1 MNAARLSLLVLAL
14 ALGLGFGG
22 CTTGG
27 TPSGAATNP
36 KIPESASSAV
46 LRPGDSLTV
55 VLQGI
60 PDPSTN
66 LVQIDDQGLIS
77 LPFIGATKAAG
88 VSTSELSRSV
98 RAEYLNRKFY
108 TAIDVSVSIA
118 ERFIYVGGE
127 VARPGRVVWTPDLT
141 ASKAIQAAGGFS
153 LYAKENAVN
162 LTRDNRAYPIDIN
175 LAQRHPNE
183 DPRLFP
189 GDSLQVSR
197 SAF

>member
-1 MNAARLSLLVLAL
+1 MNAARLPLLVLSL
-14 ALGLGFGG
+14 ALWLAWSG

-27 TPSGAATNP
+27 TPVLASNP
-36 KIPESASSAV
+36 TIPESASSAV

-66 LVQIDDQGLIS
+66 SVQIDDQGLIS
-77 LPFIGATKAAG
+77 LPFIGSTKAAG
-88 VSTSELSRSV
+88 VSTSDLSRAI
-98 RAEYLNRKFY
+98 RAEYLNRRFY

-162 LTRDNRAYPIDIN
+162 LTRDSRSYPVDIN
-175 LAQRHPNE
+175 LAQRRPSE
-183 DPRLFP
+183 DPRLLP

>member
-1 MNAARLSLLVLAL
+1 MNAARCVLSACAL
-14 ALGLGFGG
+14 ALGLAVVG
-22 CTTGG
+22 CTAGG
-27 TPSGAATNP
+27 SPAAASNP
-36 KIPESASSAV
+36 RIPESASSAV
-46 LRPGDSLTV
+46 LRAGDSLTV
-55 VLQGI
+55 ALQGI

-66 LVQIDDQGLIS
+66 SVQIDDQGLIT
-77 LPFIGATKAAG
+77 LPFIGSTKAAG
-88 VSTSELSRSV
+88 VTTSELSRSI

-118 ERFIYVGGE
+118 ERYIYVGGE

-153 LYAKENAVN
+153 LYAKENSVN
-162 LTRDNRAYPIDIN
+162 LTRDSRSYPIDII
-175 LAQRHPNE
+175 LAQRRPDE
-183 DPRLFP
+183 DPRLLP

>member
-1 MNAARLSLLVLAL
+1 MNAARSVLLACAL
-14 ALGLGFGG
+14 ALGLGWLGCAAGG
-22 CTTGG
+22 R
-27 TPSGAATNP
+27 PSVASNP
-36 KIPESASSAV
+36 RIPETASSAV

-55 VLQGI
+55 ALQGI

-66 LVQIDDQGLIS
+66 SVQIDDQGIIT
-77 LPFIGATKAAG
+77 LPFIGSTKAAG
-88 VSTSELSRSV
+88 VTTSELSRSI
-98 RAEYLNRKFY
+98 RAEYLNRKYY

-118 ERFIYVGGE
+118 ERYIYVGGE
-127 VARPGRVVWTPDLT
+127 VARPGRVIWTPDLT

-162 LTRDNRAYPIDIN
+162 LTRDSRSYPIDII
-175 LAQRHPNE
+175 LAQRRPDE
-183 DPRLFP
+183 DPHLLP

>member
-1 MNAARLSLLVLAL
+1 MNAARTVLLACALS
-14 ALGLGFGG
+14 LGLGLAG
-22 CTTGG
+22 CTAGG
-27 TPSGAATNP
+27 TTTTASNP
-36 KIPESASSAV
+36 RIPESASSAV
-46 LRPGDSLTV
+46 LRAGDSLTV
-55 VLQGI
+55 ALQGI

-66 LVQIDDQGLIS
+66 SVQIDDQGLIS

-88 VSTSELSRSV
+88 VSTSELSRSI

-118 ERFIYVGGE
+118 ERYIYVGGE

-141 ASKAIQAAGGFS
+141 AAKAIQAAGGFS

-162 LTRDNRAYPIDIN
+162 LTRDNHSYPIDII
-175 LAQRHPNE
+175 LAQRRPDE
-183 DPRLFP
+183 DPHLLP

>member
-1 MNAARLSLLVLAL
+1 MNAARLPLLVLAL
-14 ALGLGFGG
+14 VFGLGFTG
-22 CTTGG
+22 CATDG
-27 TPSGAATNP
+27 TPVAATNP
-36 KIPESASSAV
+36 RIPETASSAV

-66 LVQIDDQGLIS
+66 SVQIDDQGLIS
-77 LPFIGATKAAG
+77 LPFIGSTKAAG
-88 VSTSELSRSV
+88 VSTSELSRSI
-98 RAEYLNRKFY
+98 RAEYLNRRFY

-162 LTRDNRAYPIDIN
+162 LTRDSHSYPIDIN
-175 LAQRHPNE
+175 LAQRRPSE
-183 DPRLFP
+183 DPRLLP